1 MLYALKDGNKVPA
14 KINTKAKCI
23 GCNNTVKSFCGQI
36 NRWHW
41 RHETK
46 TPCDVWYEPE
56 TQWHLD
62 WKSLFDISNTEV
74 RITKDDKWHIADIY
88 TNTDVV
94 IELQYSNIDL
104 QTIGTREA
112 FYGERMFWL
121 LHQRRFNIK
130 SVELDAFFIDRPLS
144 FTTYFDTKAHGFPI
158 WVADFDSFEPNEKL
172 KRSLVRNGFIY
183 DETLKMYYKRSS
195 GRTLGKIGFLNDIN
209 NDLISEIKLF
219 ALDVKRENP
228 KLKKFYLYRP
238 QKIWGSS
245 KRNIFIDNNLG
256 ALSWIKSFKN
266 NRYGMFE
273 SIDKQLFIQKYAN
286 Y

>member
-23 GCNNTVKSFCGQI
+23 GCNNTVKSFCGKI
-36 NRWHW
+36 NQWHW
-41 RHETK
+41 RHEKK

-56 TQWHLD
+56 TQWHLY
-62 WKSLFDISNTEV
+62 WKSLFDVSNTEV
-74 RITKDDKWHIADIY
+74 RITKDDKWHIADIC
-88 TNTDVV
+88 TNSDVI
-94 IELQYSNIDL
+94 IELQYSNIDI
-104 QTIGTREA
+104 QTIKKRED

-130 SVELDAFFIDRPLS
+130 PLELDAFYIDRPLS

-183 DETLKMYYKRSS
+183 DEKLKMYYKRSS

-209 NDLISEIKLF
+209 NDLISEIRLF

-228 KLKKFYLYRP
+228 KLKKFYLNRP
-238 QKIWGSS
+238 QKTWISS
-245 KRNIFIDNNLG
+245 NRNIFIDNDLNTVV
-256 ALSWIKSFKN
+256 WIKSFKN
-266 NRYGMFE
+266 NRHGLFE
-273 SIDKQLFIQKYAN
+273 LINRNLFVQKYVK
-286 Y
+286 